1 MFGTKWDNK
10 VGTSWWGLKGNKPK
24 MAYSRDLSKMA
35 MMDYQGL
42 SKTIKD
48 YQGLSRMIKDD

>member
-1 MFGTKWDNK
+1 
-10 VGTSWWGLKGNKPK
+10 

-35 MMDYQGL
+35 IMDYGLSRMIKDYQGLTVKDCQGL

-48 YQGLSRMIKDD
+48 YHGLS